1 MGMLWYI
8 LSLEIVT
15 FKNFCILSHQ
25 EESQLRSQEEEAKRK
40 ELSEKFQTTIND
52 ISEQMQENFKA
63 NQQLKTENNEWVIWR
78 LKITLKNQP
87 WSIQI
92 KAKKV
97 SLINVLSL
105 PTNISTEN
113 ISSAFNFNV
122 V

>member
-1 MGMLWYI
+1 MLWYI

-15 FKNFCILSHQ
+15 FKNFCILSYQ

-78 LKITLKNQP
+78 LKITFKNQP